1 MAFNQLH
8 HGYTLTS
15 LFIEAKFAKS
25 ERHWSRHGR
34 RGETNGGS
42 WIQDARKR
50 YNKAHR
56 KASRVQLS
64 RYNATAPH
72 VEYEPVFTWPEDAD
86 FPYFIC
92 SVIEALDNW
101 E

>member
-1 MAFNQLH
+1 MALNQLH

-64 RYNATAPH
+64 RYNAAAPH
-72 VEYEPVFTWPEDAD
+72 IEHAPVFTWPEDSD
-86 FPYFIC
+86 FPYF
-92 SVIEALDNW
+92 SDDAYEGPTDWA
-101 E
+101 

>member
-1 MAFNQLH
+1 MPSNELH

-25 ERHWSRHGR
+25 ERQWSRFGR
-34 RGETNGGS
+34 GGETNGGT

-56 KASRVQLS
+56 KASRTQLS
-64 RYNATAPH
+64 RYQAPAEESH
-72 VEYEPVFTWPEDAD
+72 ESTGCDDNSFFDWCDLITDAET
-86 FPYFIC
+86 YFESC
-92 SVIEALDNW
+92 
-101 E
+101 